1 MRLRLFRAF
10 RLARPPGAA
19 RRGAAVLGMT
29 LLLAG
34 CAGYRLGPTGGF
46 AAGSRT
52 VRVEYFENQT
62 LQPRLSEALAHA
74 LRKRLQ
80 QDGTYRLV
88 SAGEAD
94 VVVRGQIL
102 RLDRRPLS
110 FQPRDIRTTR
120 DEELELAVRLWAE
133 DRRAG
138 TNLVDREVVAR
149 LSVRLEG
156 NQTSAE
162 RQAMTQLAEDFADR
176 AVPLIVDP
184 PW

>member
-1 MRLRLFRAF
+1 M
-10 RLARPPGAA
+10 
-19 RRGAAVLGMT
+19 LGLT
-29 LLLAG
+29 LWLAG

-120 DEELELAVRLWAE
+120 DEELEVAVHLRAE

-176 AVPLIVDP
+176 AVPLIVDL